1 VQTSTHI
8 FVFPLIGAIAY
19 AARGERLG
27 LATLLVSIPI
37 LSNLFNALAFLIG
50 VMIYGF

>member
-1 VQTSTHI
+1 
-8 FVFPLIGAIAY
+8 VFPLIGAIAY